1 MLCIHIDE
9 CLPSNSMFNNSRPTK
24 CLVKFSAFSL
34 IKHSQ
39 QLNISLRWNRGKR
52 YRTPFKLCGL
62 LNFPRFARCRNEIKT
77 CVMSAKKKICN
88 FSWKSLLKCKFSFAV
103 SLNLL
108 SLSILMR
115 GMRLENVMCKR
126 ARSRV
131 QLFTNSAVIVG
142 CETRRR
148 KLLLKP
154 KISPGKAVSCGDAW
168 CCCKVQWHVT

>member
-1 MLCIHIDE
+1 
-9 CLPSNSMFNNSRPTK
+9 
-24 CLVKFSAFSL
+24 
-34 IKHSQ
+34 
-39 QLNISLRWNRGKR
+39 
-52 YRTPFKLCGL
+52 
-62 LNFPRFARCRNEIKT
+62 
-77 CVMSAKKKICN
+77 MSAKKKICN

-154 KISPGKAVSCGDAW
+154 KISPGKAVSCEMLLQSAVACDITDLDNRRLVVEIIASGIPVAKIPSNAQRDDRNLSLASFIALLLISRL
-168 CCCKVQWHVT
+168 QN